1 MMFDRDLGGGT
12 FAGSIFRRHGRM
24 ILLSV
29 AAVVIVGGLVQGAL
43 VPKPLDFGILTALI
57 VRRFGL
63 VRTTMTALVLLM
75 MAIAATP
82 GTHCGREMAYG
93 AAMKSDLKNLASHE
107 EIYYS
112 DHYAYTSSATDL
124 AFTSSD
130 GVEITV
136 YATQKG
142 WAAWATHAALGP
154 SQGCAIYYG
163 ESPVSREMIGEVT
176 PTHPGVIVCAE
187 LR

>member
-1 MMFDRDLGGGT
+1 
-12 FAGSIFRRHGRM
+12 
-24 ILLSV
+24 
-29 AAVVIVGGLVQGAL
+29 

-63 VRTTMTALVLLM
+63 VRTTGTALVLLV
-75 MAIAATP
+75 MAIAVTP
-82 GTHCGREMAYG
+82 GTHCSREMAYG
-93 AAMKSDLKNLASHE
+93 AAMKSDLKNLATQE

-112 DHYAYTSSATDL
+112 DHYAYTTSATDL
-124 AFTSSD
+124 VFTNSD
-130 GVEITV
+130 GVEVTV

-154 SQGCAIYYG
+154 SQGCAVFVG

-176 PTHPGVIVCAE
+176 PIHTGVVVCTA